1 MNLMFNT
8 ICLLLIVKQ
17 LKDIIIIFSYKS
29 MITINDITELTDN
42 FIISNIS
49 NISYNDFI
57 TTTAYSAFST
67 KELFIEKIKDY
78 TIRYVMMKNIIII

>member
-1 MNLMFNT
+1 
-8 ICLLLIVKQ
+8 
-17 LKDIIIIFSYKS
+17 
-29 MITINDITELTDN
+29 MININDITELTDN
-42 FIISNIS
+42 FIIS